1 MDVTGQNIA
10 NANTDGYSRQR
21 MDLQSVGG
29 APVPAMNS
37 LPDASLG
44 GVTVTGVDRVQD
56 LFLESRG
63 RIEHAQ
69 NSFLTNQNQMFTEV
83 QQAFNEPSDTAG
95 ATAHLQSDGSM
106 SVFLAGSSL
115 VNGSTS
121 RLVASSGAARLDD
134 IGIAAPTAL
143 TWVDNGYAVNPQS
156 GEVASM
162 LQTMNTIL
170 PNYSTQL
177 DSVAANLA
185 GAVNA
190 QHA

>member
-69 NSFLTNQNQMFTEV
+69 NSFLTNQNQMFNEV
-83 QQAFNEPSDTAG
+83 QQAFNEPSDTG
-95 ATAHLQSDGSM
+95 VQSQLTDLWSAWHDLSNNPGDA
-106 SVFLAGSSL
+106 SVRTQVLARANTLADTLHSTHTSL
-115 VNGSTS
+115 ASLFQTTREQLDTFAADINTTS
-121 RLVASSGAARLDD
+121 AQVARLNQA
-134 IGIAAPTAL
+134 IVQA
-143 TWVDNGYAVNPQS
+143 
-156 GEVASM
+156 
-162 LQTMNTIL
+162 
-170 PNYSTQL
+170 
-177 DSVAANLA
+177 
-185 GAVNA
+185 
-190 QHA
+190 